1 MRGGTALSLKSWKT
15 NVAGYL
21 LLAPSLLVIAIFVL
35 IPVLYSAGLSL
46 YSWDMLRP
54 TPTFVGVDNYQR
66 LFTNEEFYHSLKIT
80 FLFAAMTVPLSMLIA
95 LIFALLLDQGSKKLM
110 ITYRSMFFAP
120 MVTSTVAISVVW
132 MFIFHPDYGLANA
145 IIESFGFKPLRWLND
160 TNTSLMS
167 LAIMSIWKTLGYN
180 VIILL
185 AGLQNTDSSVL
196 EAAKVDGAN
205 KWQVVT
211 RIRIPLLTPS
221 LFLLLI
227 LLTIEQF
234 QTFTQVNVMTKGG
247 PAKSTEL
254 VVVQLYHYAF
264 ELFQMGYA
272 SAISMVIFAI
282 VLLLVVLQMIV
293 VGRKVHYQ

>member
-1 MRGGTALSLKSWKT
+1 MSLKSWKT
-15 NVAGYL
+15 NAAGYL

-35 IPVLYSAGLSL
+35 IPVIYSAGLSL

-54 TPTFVGVDNYQR
+54 TPTFVGMDNYQR

-80 FLFAAMTVPLSMLIA
+80 FLFAAMTVPSSMVIA

-110 ITYRSMFFAP
+110 VTYRSMFFAP

-132 MFIFHPDYGLANA
+132 MFIFHPDHGLANA

-205 KWQVVT
+205 KLQIIT
-211 RIRIPLLTPS
+211 RIRIPLLMPS
-221 LFLLLI
+221 IFLLLI

-234 QTFTQVNVMTKGG
+234 QTFTQVNIMTKGG